1 MFYADVDIKLLQ
13 SDVPE
18 RHIGIHSQDCFILDQ
33 DFFNVLRVKACIT
46 FL

>member
-18 RHIGIHSQDCFILDQ
+18 RHIGIHSQDRFILDQ
-33 DFFNVLRVKACIT
+33 DFFNVLRVKIYII